1 MKNGT
6 ENKKVVFDII
16 FNLICMIYIIYS
28 WMSLTNVGVVT
39 ALTHNHGD
47 AMLLIFGAAI
57 VLIVFFIIDIISLIS
72 GKKQRGYLLP
82 GYYSWFWHMYLILE
96 SRDLP
101 LAASSKHMTYKIW
114 LAYILSGYM
123 PATFQS
129 PFTNIL
135 FIIHHQKHR
144 FDCYHFV
151 ILFFLDD
158 YTGIQRLQIFFQNLQ
173 CFRDISRTP
182 LFHNFLHSL

>member
-1 MKNGT
+1 LIVYIIDKKREETNIDKNAGYSQILLKKGDIKMKNGT

-28 WMSLTNVGVVT
+28 WMSITNVGVVT

-82 GYYSWFWHMYLILE
+82 GYVGVSFGVKCIAILF
-96 SRDLP
+96 LV
-101 LAASSKHMTYKIW
+101 
-114 LAYILSGYM
+114 LAYVFKLRI
-123 PATFQS
+123 
-129 PFTNIL
+129 
-135 FIIHHQKHR
+135 
-144 FDCYHFV
+144 
-151 ILFFLDD
+151 
-158 YTGIQRLQIFFQNLQ
+158 
-173 CFRDISRTP
+173 
-182 LFHNFLHSL
+182 

>member
-1 MKNGT
+1 MIVYIIDKKREETNIDKNAGYSQILLKKGDIKMKNGT

-82 GYYSWFWHMYLILE
+82 EYVGVSIGVKCIAILF
-96 SRDLP
+96 LV
-101 LAASSKHMTYKIW
+101 
-114 LAYILSGYM
+114 LAYVFKLRI
-123 PATFQS
+123 
-129 PFTNIL
+129 
-135 FIIHHQKHR
+135 
-144 FDCYHFV
+144 
-151 ILFFLDD
+151 
-158 YTGIQRLQIFFQNLQ
+158 
-173 CFRDISRTP
+173 
-182 LFHNFLHSL
+182 

>member
-1 MKNGT
+1 MIVYIIDKKREETNIDKNAGYSQILLKKGDIKMKNGT

-82 GYYSWFWHMYLILE
+82 GYVGVSIGVKCIAILF
-96 SRDLP
+96 LV
-101 LAASSKHMTYKIW
+101 
-114 LAYILSGYM
+114 LAYIFKLR
-123 PATFQS
+123 
-129 PFTNIL
+129 I
-135 FIIHHQKHR
+135 
-144 FDCYHFV
+144 
-151 ILFFLDD
+151 
-158 YTGIQRLQIFFQNLQ
+158 
-173 CFRDISRTP
+173 
-182 LFHNFLHSL
+182 

>member
-1 MKNGT
+1 MTVYIIDKKREETNIDKNAGYSQILLKKGDIKMKNGT

-82 GYYSWFWHMYLILE
+82 GYVGVSIGVKCIAIQFLV
-96 SRDLP
+96 
-101 LAASSKHMTYKIW
+101 
-114 LAYILSGYM
+114 LAYVFKLRI
-123 PATFQS
+123 
-129 PFTNIL
+129 
-135 FIIHHQKHR
+135 
-144 FDCYHFV
+144 
-151 ILFFLDD
+151 
-158 YTGIQRLQIFFQNLQ
+158 
-173 CFRDISRTP
+173 
-182 LFHNFLHSL
+182 

>member
-1 MKNGT
+1 MIVYIIDKKREETNIDKNAGYSQILLKKGDIKMKNGT
-6 ENKKVVFDII
+6 ENQKVVFDII

-82 GYYSWFWHMYLILE
+82 GYVGVSIGVKCIAILF
-96 SRDLP
+96 LV
-101 LAASSKHMTYKIW
+101 
-114 LAYILSGYM
+114 LAYVFKLRI
-123 PATFQS
+123 
-129 PFTNIL
+129 
-135 FIIHHQKHR
+135 
-144 FDCYHFV
+144 
-151 ILFFLDD
+151 
-158 YTGIQRLQIFFQNLQ
+158 
-173 CFRDISRTP
+173 
-182 LFHNFLHSL
+182 

>member
-1 MKNGT
+1 MVYIIDKKREETNIDKNAGYSQILLKKGDIKMKNGT

-82 GYYSWFWHMYLILE
+82 GYVGVSIGVKCIAILF
-96 SRDLP
+96 LV
-101 LAASSKHMTYKIW
+101 
-114 LAYILSGYM
+114 LAYVFKLRI
-123 PATFQS
+123 
-129 PFTNIL
+129 
-135 FIIHHQKHR
+135 
-144 FDCYHFV
+144 
-151 ILFFLDD
+151 
-158 YTGIQRLQIFFQNLQ
+158 
-173 CFRDISRTP
+173 
-182 LFHNFLHSL
+182 

>member
-1 MKNGT
+1 MTVYIIDKKREETNIDKNAGYSQILLKKGDIKMKNGT
-6 ENKKVVFDII
+6 ENQKVVFDII

-82 GYYSWFWHMYLILE
+82 GYVGVSIGVKCIAILF
-96 SRDLP
+96 LV
-101 LAASSKHMTYKIW
+101 
-114 LAYILSGYM
+114 LAYV
-123 PATFQS
+123 F
-129 PFTNIL
+129 
-135 FIIHHQKHR
+135 
-144 FDCYHFV
+144 
-151 ILFFLDD
+151 
-158 YTGIQRLQIFFQNLQ
+158 NL
-173 CFRDISRTP
+173 RI
-182 LFHNFLHSL
+182 

>member
-1 MKNGT
+1 MIVYIIDKKREETNIDKNAGYSQILLKKGDIKMKNRI

-82 GYYSWFWHMYLILE
+82 GYVGVSIGVKCIAILF
-96 SRDLP
+96 LV
-101 LAASSKHMTYKIW
+101 
-114 LAYILSGYM
+114 LAYIFKLR
-123 PATFQS
+123 
-129 PFTNIL
+129 I
-135 FIIHHQKHR
+135 
-144 FDCYHFV
+144 
-151 ILFFLDD
+151 
-158 YTGIQRLQIFFQNLQ
+158 
-173 CFRDISRTP
+173 
-182 LFHNFLHSL
+182 

>member
-1 MKNGT
+1 MIVYIIDKKREETNIDKNTGYSQILLKKGDIKMKNRI

-82 GYYSWFWHMYLILE
+82 GYVGVSIGVKCIAILF
-96 SRDLP
+96 LV
-101 LAASSKHMTYKIW
+101 
-114 LAYILSGYM
+114 LAYVFKLRI
-123 PATFQS
+123 
-129 PFTNIL
+129 
-135 FIIHHQKHR
+135 
-144 FDCYHFV
+144 
-151 ILFFLDD
+151 
-158 YTGIQRLQIFFQNLQ
+158 
-173 CFRDISRTP
+173 
-182 LFHNFLHSL
+182 

>member
-1 MKNGT
+1 MIVYIIDKKREETNIDKNAGYSQILLKKGDIKMKNGT

-57 VLIVFFIIDIISLIS
+57 VLIVFFIIDIISLMS

-82 GYYSWFWHMYLILE
+82 GYVGVSIGVKCIAILF
-96 SRDLP
+96 LV
-101 LAASSKHMTYKIW
+101 
-114 LAYILSGYM
+114 LAYVFKLRI
-123 PATFQS
+123 
-129 PFTNIL
+129 
-135 FIIHHQKHR
+135 
-144 FDCYHFV
+144 
-151 ILFFLDD
+151 
-158 YTGIQRLQIFFQNLQ
+158 
-173 CFRDISRTP
+173 
-182 LFHNFLHSL
+182 

>member
-1 MKNGT
+1 MIVYIIDKKREETNIDKNAGYSQILLKKGDIKMKNGT

-28 WMSLTNVGVVT
+28 WMSITNVGVVT

-82 GYYSWFWHMYLILE
+82 GYVGVSIGVKCI
-96 SRDLP
+96 
-101 LAASSKHMTYKIW
+101 A
-114 LAYILSGYM
+114 
-123 PATFQS
+123 
-129 PFTNIL
+129 IL
-135 FIIHHQKHR
+135 FLVLTYVFKLRI
-144 FDCYHFV
+144 
-151 ILFFLDD
+151 
-158 YTGIQRLQIFFQNLQ
+158 
-173 CFRDISRTP
+173 
-182 LFHNFLHSL
+182 

>member
-1 MKNGT
+1 MTGYIIDKKREETNIDKNAGYSQILLKKGDIKMKNGT

-82 GYYSWFWHMYLILE
+82 GYVGVSIGVKCIAILF
-96 SRDLP
+96 LV
-101 LAASSKHMTYKIW
+101 
-114 LAYILSGYM
+114 LAYVFKLRI
-123 PATFQS
+123 
-129 PFTNIL
+129 
-135 FIIHHQKHR
+135 
-144 FDCYHFV
+144 
-151 ILFFLDD
+151 
-158 YTGIQRLQIFFQNLQ
+158 
-173 CFRDISRTP
+173 
-182 LFHNFLHSL
+182 

>member
-1 MKNGT
+1 MIVYIIDKKREETNIDKNAGYSQIPLKKGDIKMKNGT

-82 GYYSWFWHMYLILE
+82 GYVGVSIGVKCIAILF
-96 SRDLP
+96 LV
-101 LAASSKHMTYKIW
+101 
-114 LAYILSGYM
+114 LAYVFKLRI
-123 PATFQS
+123 
-129 PFTNIL
+129 
-135 FIIHHQKHR
+135 
-144 FDCYHFV
+144 
-151 ILFFLDD
+151 
-158 YTGIQRLQIFFQNLQ
+158 
-173 CFRDISRTP
+173 
-182 LFHNFLHSL
+182 

>member
-1 MKNGT
+1 MIVYIIDKKREETNIDKNASYSQNLLKKGDIKMKNGT

-82 GYYSWFWHMYLILE
+82 GYVGVSIGVKCIAILF
-96 SRDLP
+96 LV
-101 LAASSKHMTYKIW
+101 
-114 LAYILSGYM
+114 LAYVFKLRI
-123 PATFQS
+123 
-129 PFTNIL
+129 
-135 FIIHHQKHR
+135 
-144 FDCYHFV
+144 
-151 ILFFLDD
+151 
-158 YTGIQRLQIFFQNLQ
+158 
-173 CFRDISRTP
+173 
-182 LFHNFLHSL
+182 